1 MPEHLKRAIR
11 YRNRAAE
18 LRAIAEKMHAG
29 EPHDKIVEL
38 ATQYDQMAADE
49 EARSGV
55 KLSDA

>member
-18 LRAIAEKMHAG
+18 LRAIAQKMHAD

-38 ATQYDQMAADE
+38 ATQYEEMAADE
-49 EARSGV
+49 EAKSAV
-55 KLSDA
+55 KPSDA